1 MAFISID
8 PEKSRKYVSSVSEYA
23 TLINKEGKKI
33 HDKSEGNNHPVS
45 TVEAATKPAGITPH
59 VFAADPSKPAVLGT
73 TSFMGGIQSSAASSM
88 ANTIDGHAMQLVNYA
103 SEVECRRLEVVYLNS
118 NGVAAYNADGTL
130 SYYLPDP
137 PEGQDPATYW
147 ASMDTMANVKQY
159 NSASVDNGKKAAEDL
174 EKSLDS
180 GDEEAA
186 KKALAE
192 INKHRDIPAYSS
204 MFCQTM
210 GVADMMDAPLEI
222 QGNAAITAPLPD
234 LANSLVDTFGHMMA
248 AASTLYDESSTQ
260 TKASSPGTKT
270 PWNLR
275 SQIYQAVVDNPGRAT
290 VLDALMTADGTVYDT
305 EFLVDLAKDMEN
317 IKSWPDVDGSGTT
330 GEGNS
335 IRRSNSYFAGH
346 TADPLAAVL
355 HGMGNN
361 PKAALAYLAPAESD
375 NSMTPFDEN
384 ADDRWNPSPEAQKR
398 MEMLRSR
405 HWSGLAYHGLTA
417 AFAAASAE
425 RIPAINDDTD
435 DRAAWAI
442 GKGIVLF
449 ADKGFG
455 EGESYRNV
463 GVMLGNSG
471 PEVLGVANN
480 TGLVPRNNIY
490 NPYASLLSSGESAEK
505 LQNSIAELIY
515 KVSGNSEARAAIGK
529 GTTAYTAA
537 SVSAEAEA
545 KGVSVEDIKKYYRSE
560 ASVINLMSKIS
571 GSQDAEASRGAAAAV
586 NAISLIPGMSVP
598 AGIMNVGLSLAGGP
612 EVTSDVHVEQMGLQ
626 APAYLNALSAGL
638 VEPPENAS
646 WYSVDSNGKA
656 HIQLDSKEQVQ
667 DFNRWVSA
675 NPIETPGV
683 DKDGKP
689 VKVAVNF
696 GEVGT
701 KWDREGKENDEIVAA
716 EFKKT
721 YKANNW

>member
-1 MAFISID
+1 MAFFSLN
-8 PEKSRKYVSSVSEYA
+8 PEQMKKYVNSVNEYA
-23 TLINKEGKKI
+23 SFLETERNNIRK
-33 HDKSEGNNHPVS
+33 KSEGNGDPVP
-45 TVEAATKPAGITPH
+45 TMLRAVEKDVRIAAPLAP
-59 VFAADPSKPAVLGT
+59 PSQVLGQP
-73 TSFMGGIQSSAASSM
+73 QSSFSPALGLTPNTNQLVGLVSILSTAASELQVRY
-88 ANTIDGHAMQLVNYA
+88 N
-103 SEVECRRLEVVYLNS
+103 EVVYLNS
-118 NGVAAYNADGTL
+118 QGVSSYNADGTL

-137 PEGQDPATYW
+137 PEGQDPSVYW
-147 ASMDTMANVKQY
+147 ATMDTAANVTQY
-159 NSASVDNGKKAAEDL
+159 NSKSVDNGKNSAEKLKKA
-174 EKSLDS
+174 LDS
-180 GDEEAA
+180 GDQAA
-186 KKALAE
+186 ANKELAE

-210 GVADMMDAPLEI
+210 GVAEMLDAPIE
-222 QGNAAITAPLPD
+222 AITGPFAR
-234 LANSLVDTFGHMMA
+234 LANSIVDTFGHMMA

-442 GKGIVLF
+442 GKGIVLL

-463 GVMLGNSG
+463 GVMLGNCG

-515 KVSGNSEARAAIGK
+515 KTSQNPEARAAIAK

-545 KGVSVEDIKKYYRSE
+545 KGINLEEIKRYYRSE

>member
-1 MAFISID
+1 MAFISIN
-8 PEKSRKYVSSVSEYA
+8 PEEARKYVSSVSEYA
-23 TLINKEGKKI
+23 SLINKEGKKI

-45 TVEAATKPAGITPH
+45 TVEAATKPSGIPPH
-59 VFAADPSKPAVLGT
+59 VFVSDPSKPAALGAA
-73 TSFMGGIQSSAASSM
+73 SFMGGLQNSAASTM

-103 SEVECRRLEVVYLNS
+103 SEVEYRRLEVVYLNS
-118 NGVAAYNADGTL
+118 NGVASYNADGTL

-137 PEGQDPATYW
+137 PEGQDPEAYW
-147 ASMDTMANVKQY
+147 AKMDTSENVAQY
-159 NSASVDNGKKAAEDL
+159 NSVSVENGKKAAKKL
-174 EKSLDS
+174 EEALNS
-180 GDEEAA
+180 GDEDAA
-186 KKALAE
+186 KKALDE
-192 INKHRDIPAYSS
+192 INQHRDIPTYSS

-222 QGNAAITAPLPD
+222 QGNAAITTPVPD

-335 IRRSNSYFAGH
+335 IRRSDLYFAGH

-398 MEMLRSR
+398 MEMLKSR

-442 GKGIVLF
+442 GKGIVLL

-455 EGESYRNV
+455 EGESFRNV
-463 GVMLGNSG
+463 GVMLGNCG

-480 TGLVPRNNIY
+480 SGLVPRDNIY
-490 NPYASLLSSGESAEK
+490 NPYASMMSSGEGAEK
-505 LQNSIAELIY
+505 LKDSIAELIY
-515 KVSGNSEARAAIGK
+515 KASRHPEARAAIAK

-545 KGVSVEDIKKYYRSE
+545 KGINIEGIKQYYRSE
-560 ASVINLMSKIS
+560 ASVINLMSKLS
-571 GSQDAEASRGAAAAV
+571 GSQDAEASSGAAAAV
-586 NAISLIPGMSVP
+586 SAISLIPGLSVP
-598 AGIMNVGLSLAGGP
+598 AGIVNIALSLADGP
-612 EVTSDVHVEQMGLQ
+612 EVNSGVHVEQMGLQ

-638 VEPPENAS
+638 VDPPQNAS

-656 HIQLDSKEQVQ
+656 HIQLDSTENVEE
-667 DFNRWVSA
+667 FNRWVSTH
-675 NPIETPGV
+675 PIKTPGV
-683 DKDGKP
+683 DKNGNP
-689 VKVAVNF
+689 VEETVNF
-696 GEVGT
+696 GDVRT
-701 KWDREGKENDEIVAA
+701 KWDQDGEDANKNVAA

-721 YKANNW
+721 YHAKDW

>member
-1 MAFISID
+1 MAFFSLN
-8 PEKSRKYVSSVSEYA
+8 PEQMKKYVDSVNEYA
-23 TLINKEGKKI
+23 SFLETERNNIRK
-33 HDKSEGNNHPVS
+33 KSEGNGDPVP
-45 TVEAATKPAGITPH
+45 TMLRAVEKDVRIAAPLAP
-59 VFAADPSKPAVLGT
+59 PSQVLGQP
-73 TSFMGGIQSSAASSM
+73 QSSFSPNPGLTPNTNQLVGLVSILSTAASELKVRY
-88 ANTIDGHAMQLVNYA
+88 N
-103 SEVECRRLEVVYLNS
+103 EVVYLNS
-118 NGVAAYNADGTL
+118 QGVSSYNADGTL

-137 PEGQDPATYW
+137 PEGQDPSAYW
-147 ASMDTMANVKQY
+147 ATMDTAANVTQY
-159 NSASVDNGKKAAEDL
+159 NSKSVDNGKNSAEKLKKA
-174 EKSLDS
+174 LDS
-180 GDEEAA
+180 GDQAA
-186 KKALAE
+186 ANKELAE

-210 GVADMMDAPLEI
+210 GVAEMLDAPLE
-222 QGNAAITAPLPD
+222 AITGPFAR
-234 LANSLVDTFGHMMA
+234 LAHSIVDTFGHMMA

-275 SQIYQAVVDNPGRAT
+275 SQIYQAVVDKPGRAT

-317 IKSWPDVDGSGTT
+317 IKSWPDVDGSGTI
-330 GEGNS
+330 GDGNS
-335 IRRSNSYFAGH
+335 IRQSNLYFPAH

-398 MEMLRSR
+398 MEMLKSR

-442 GKGIVLF
+442 GKGIVLL

-455 EGESYRNV
+455 EGESSRNV
-463 GVMLGNSG
+463 GVMLGNCG

-480 TGLVPRNNIY
+480 KGLVPRDNIY
-490 NPYASLLSSGESAEK
+490 NPYASMMSSGEGAKK
-505 LQNSIAELIY
+505 LKDSIAELIY
-515 KVSGNSEARAAIGK
+515 KTSQNPEARAAIAK

-545 KGVSVEDIKKYYRSE
+545 KGINLDEIKRYYRSE
-560 ASVINLMSKIS
+560 ASVINLMSKLS
-571 GSQDAEASRGAAAAV
+571 GSQDAEASSGAAAAV
-586 NAISLIPGMSVP
+586 NAISLIPGLSVP
-598 AGIMNVGLSLAGGP
+598 AGIVNTGLSLADGP
-612 EVTSDVHVEQMGLQ
+612 EVNSDVHVEQMGLQ
-626 APAYLNALSAGL
+626 APAYLNAVSAGL
-638 VEPPENAS
+638 VDPPQNAS

-656 HIQLDSKEQVQ
+656 HIQLDSTEKVEE
-667 DFNRWVSA
+667 FNKWMDA
-675 NPIETPGV
+675 HPIKTPGV
-683 DKDGKP
+683 DKNGKP
-689 VKVAVNF
+689 VEETVNF
-696 GEVGT
+696 GDVGT
-701 KWDREGKENDEIVAA
+701 KWDQNGKDEDKYVVA

-721 YKANNW
+721 YHSKDW